1 MLCRLLCLTALA
13 APFPAAAQLCDGT
26 TGPIAAD
33 GRVFGHLPYG
43 DAAPDELVEA
53 PEGFGIGRQC
63 IVRRDLVPDLT
74 RLLAA
79 AAQDA
84 AVMGTLRG
92 LSCHRSIA
100 RQSDVFCRETPTGDA
115 ADRAISVA
123 PPGHSEHATGYAID
137 FAIRPSSGCPD
148 AEACMAATPAFR
160 WLVVNAPKYG
170 FEMSF
175 PVSNRQNVKWEPWH
189 WRWVG
194 VTASEPGAAKARG
207 RFARARRDFPA
218 EPSITEPVV
227 IRFVQ
232 QAPAVDI
239 IVPPPATDKKKRK
252 RRR

>member
-1 MLCRLLCLTALA
+1 MLRRLLCLTALA
-13 APFPAAAQLCDGT
+13 APLPAAAQLCDGT

-43 DAAPDELVEA
+43 DAAPDELVDA
-53 PEGFGIGRQC
+53 PEGFAVGRPC
-63 IVRRDLVPDLT
+63 VVRRDLVPDLT

-79 AAQDA
+79 AARDQS
-84 AVMGTLRG
+84 MGTLRG

-100 RQSDVFCRETPTGDA
+100 RQSEVFCRERPTGDA

-137 FAIRPSSGCPD
+137 FAIRPATDCPD

-160 WLVVNAPKYG
+160 WLVANAPKYG

-194 VTASEPGAAKARG
+194 GTANAPGAAKARA

-218 EPSITEPVV
+218 EPGVTVPVV

-232 QAPAVDI
+232 QAPRVDI
-239 IVPPPATDKKKRK
+239 LAPPPPVDTKKRK

>member
-1 MLCRLLCLTALA
+1 MLRRLLCLTALA

-26 TGPIAAD
+26 SGRIAAD
-33 GRVFGHLPYG
+33 GRVLGHLPYG
-43 DAAPDELVEA
+43 DTAPDALVEA
-53 PEGFGIGRQC
+53 PAGFAIGRVCFVQ
-63 IVRRDLVPDLT
+63 RDVVPDLT

-79 AAQDA
+79 AASDA
-84 AVMGTLRG
+84 AAIGTLRG
-92 LSCHRSIA
+92 LSCHRSIV
-100 RQSDVFCRETPTGDA
+100 RQSEVFCRERPTGDA

-137 FAIRPSSGCPD
+137 FAIRPTTDCRD

-160 WLVVNAPKYG
+160 WLVANAPKFG

-194 VTASEPGAAKARG
+194 VTASEPGAAKARA
-207 RFARARRDFPA
+207 RFARARRDFPG
-218 EPSITEPVV
+218 EPGITEPVV
-227 IRFVQ
+227 IRFVAQ
-232 QAPAVDI
+232 
-239 IVPPPATDKKKRK
+239 PPPVAILAPPTANEKKRK